1 MDRSCCN
8 VQLGCTP
15 LMDAAAN
22 GSTTTVHALIVAG
35 AKLNVKHKVR
45 QVPYKHSSG
54 TKCSFVAIAVIEG
67 VCQ

>member
-22 GSTTTVHALIVAG
+22 GSITTVHALIVAG

-45 QVPYKHSSG
+45 QVTLLQKNA
-54 TKCSFVAIAVIEG
+54 CLLR
-67 VCQ
+67 